1 MTDNPFAT
9 KVLAPTSGAMAT
21 AMESR
26 EIQEVQA
33 AMVIAQRFPR
43 DERRAMDRILNACT
57 RKTLA
62 ETALYSYNRGGQ
74 EVTGPSIRLAE
85 VLAQAWGNI
94 QSGVRELEQT
104 DEASV
109 VEVFAWDLETN
120 TRDAK
125 VFRVPHVRHTKSG
138 AKKLTDPRDIYENVA
153 NVGARRKRA
162 CILAIIPGDVTEA
175 AVSQCDVTLAANADT
190 GPDAVQRLLD
200 AFAAISVTKAQ
211 IEARITNRVE
221 SIRPAQMIAL
231 RKIYAS
237 IRDGIS
243 GPDDWFAAGT
253 SSVDV
258 LADIKAAAK
267 PHETAAT
274 HGAATTQAARSEAAQ
289 EPQEAAASAEWP
301 KDYHGNL
308 YDSRGVVWDGV
319 VHSGAK
325 SCNADGTWRRR
336 KGVAPDSVLAA
347 ESRYPRI
354 DPLTTFG
361 RGPAI
366 QSAPAPLDL
375 APPSDVPTFADAL
388 TWIET
393 AQDLDQLNSALDAAR
408 SIDMDQSGREALD
421 AAAAA
426 QAGLIRESERHD

>member
-1 MTDNPFAT
+1 
-9 KVLAPTSGAMAT
+9 
-21 AMESR
+21 
-26 EIQEVQA
+26 
-33 AMVIAQRFPR
+33 
-43 DERRAMDRILNACT
+43 
-57 RKTLA
+57 
-62 ETALYSYNRGGQ
+62 
-74 EVTGPSIRLAE
+74 
-85 VLAQAWGNI
+85 
-94 QSGVRELEQT
+94 
-104 DEASV
+104 
-109 VEVFAWDLETN
+109 
-120 TRDAK
+120 
-125 VFRVPHVRHTKSG
+125 
-138 AKKLTDPRDIYENVA
+138 
-153 NVGARRKRA
+153 
-162 CILAIIPGDVTEA
+162 
-175 AVSQCDVTLAANADT
+175 VSQCDVTLAANADT
-190 GPDAVQRLLD
+190 GPDAVQRLLE
-200 AFAAISVTKAQ
+200 AFSAIGVTKAQ

-253 SSVDV
+253 SSADV

-267 PHETAAT
+267 TQEPAAT
-274 HGAATTQAARSEAAQ
+274 QGQATTQAARSEATQ
-289 EPQEAAASAEWP
+289 EPQEPAASAEWP

-325 SCNADGTWRRR
+325 TCNADGTWRRR

-354 DPLTTFG
+354 DPLTSFG

-366 QSAPAPLDL
+366 QSGPAPLDL
-375 APPSDVPTFADAL
+375 TPSSDIPTFADAL

-393 AQDLDQLNSALDAAR
+393 AQDLDALNSAMDAAR
-408 SIDMDQSGREALD
+408 SIDMDQSGRDALD